1 MLFSMVSL
9 FISVFVHES
18 QRTLAYQFVRIFD
31 DAHIE
36 DVSVRK
42 YSPVP
47 NSTSV
52 PNSTHGSRLKK
63 NTLQIVLM
71 VIACNFSTIQI

>member
-1 MLFSMVSL
+1 MLFSMASL

-42 YSPVP
+42 YSSGP

-52 PNSTHGSRLKK
+52 SNK
-63 NTLQIVLM
+63 
-71 VIACNFSTIQI
+71 